1 MKRLELLGPGGPAKR
16 AYIGP
21 GWPEWLL
28 GLACTV
34 LISTQVRDLGRAK
47 LPQTL
52 ESYYF
57 ANSNAERIHTF
68 AVGVDVLILLL
79 IAAWIIRGS
88 LKKWLEPAVLTLAI
102 LGFGLVW
109 YELVGAMTLNLP
121 QAEFTELP
129 YRPINQFGLVGSGVF
144 FAYLISKIQMPK
156 LKPVAT
162 ILIKL
167 AFVFCSYLVQLMFYD
182 FLVGVKK

>member
-1 MKRLELLGPGGPAKR
+1 MKRLELFGPGGPAKR

-28 GLACTV
+28 GLACTI

-57 ANSNAERIHTF
+57 AASNAERIHTL
-68 AVGVDVLILLL
+68 AVGVDILILLF

-88 LKKWLEPAVLTLAI
+88 LKKWLEPIVIGLAI
-102 LGFGLVW
+102 MGFGLVW
-109 YELVGAMTLNLP
+109 YELVGAMALHLP

-129 YRPINQFGLVGSGVF
+129 YRPMNQFGLVGSGVF
-144 FAYLISKIQMPK
+144 GAYLIAKIQMPK
-156 LKPVAT
+156 LKPVASV
-162 ILIKL
+162 LIKL
-167 AFVFCSYLVQLMFYD
+167 AFVICSYLMQLMFFD
-182 FLVGVKK
+182 FLMGIKK